1 MAGQMLNAAETGLQY
16 QQIRCH
22 GYELQYEG

>member
-1 MAGQMLNAAETGLQY
+1 MAGQMLNFAETGLQY
-16 QQIRCH
+16 QRIRCH